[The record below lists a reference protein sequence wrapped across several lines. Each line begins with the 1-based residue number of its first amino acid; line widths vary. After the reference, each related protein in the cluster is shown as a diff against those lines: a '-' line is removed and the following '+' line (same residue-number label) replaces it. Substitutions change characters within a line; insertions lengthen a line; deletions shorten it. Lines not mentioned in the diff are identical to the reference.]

1 MKYRV
6 RLGYA
11 INLEGK
17 KYYPE
22 GSIVD
27 LTEEQARRHG
37 HQIEN
42 VPEEKL
48 APVEEKAPPEQPKE
62 DAEASFPEGS
72 PNRAILNGKSAG
84 LKRRG

>member
-6 RLGYA
+6 RQGYA

-17 KYYPE
+17 KYYPG

-42 VPEEKL
+42 VPEEL
-48 APVEEKAPPEQPKE
+48 PPPEQSKE
-62 DAEASFPEGS
+62 DPHVSFPEGS
-72 PNRAILNGKSAG
+72 PNRALLNGKSAG
-84 LKRRG
+84 LRRRG